1 MIKRRNSELTF
12 QSRHKVDEVDRKIIR
27 LLQEDARKSFNKIA
41 ENLGIAVGTAYNRV
55 KSMEDNG
62 ILKGYTVMLDST
74 KLGYNL
80 TALIL
85 IQAEGRYLPE
95 VEKDLAKLDE
105 VISIY
110 DVTGTY
116 DVAVIA
122 RFRDRPSLN
131 NFIKSTLKMAHVT
144 KTVTNVVLNVVK
156 EDFRVKV

>member
-1 MIKRRNSELTF
+1 M
-12 QSRHKVDEVDRKIIR
+12 DDVDRKIIR

-41 ENLGIAVGTAYNRV
+41 DSLGIAVGTAYNRV
-55 KSMEDNG
+55 KNMEDNG
-62 ILKGYTVMLDST
+62 ILKGYTVMLDSG

-85 IQAEGRYLPE
+85 IQADGRYLPE
-95 VEKDLAKLDE
+95 VEKELAKLDE

-110 DVTGTY
+110 DVTGDY

-122 RFRDRPSLN
+122 RFKDRSSLN
-131 NFIKSTLKMAHVT
+131 NFIKSTLKMSHVT
-144 KTVTNVVLNVVK
+144 NTVTNVVLNVVK